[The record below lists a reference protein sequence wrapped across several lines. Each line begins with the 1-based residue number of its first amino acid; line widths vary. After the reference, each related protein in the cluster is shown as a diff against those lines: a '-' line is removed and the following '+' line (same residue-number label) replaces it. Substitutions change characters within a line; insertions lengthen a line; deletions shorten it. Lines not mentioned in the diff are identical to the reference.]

1 MALTGGLRD
10 RMIIESVGNAVVA
23 ELTALGWFDSG
34 RYHSPI
40 SVVDEFPDITS
51 AVQPNTLAISSATSR
66 GELVELGSNAQDHL
80 ITMYFD
86 FFGESDAV
94 ARHLVGDIFEYVWK
108 AGQFAVYDY
117 RQATPSLEF
126 YVSLEEETLDH
137 REPDNPNN
145 SWETHWRICSFVI
158 RDMR

>member
-10 RMIIESVGNAVVA
+10 RMIIASVGNAVVDS
-23 ELTALGWFDSG
+23 LSVSGWFDSG
-34 RYHSPI
+34 RYHSDI

-66 GELVELGSNAQDHL
+66 GEPVELGSSAQEHL
-80 ITMYFD
+80 TTMYFD

-94 ARHLVGDIFEYVWK
+94 ARHLIGDIFEFVW
-108 AGQFAVYDY
+108 ASGRFPVYDY
-117 RQATPSLEF
+117 QVTTPTLEF
-126 YVSLEEETLDH
+126 YVSLDEDTLDQ

-145 SWETHWRICSFVI
+145 SWETHWRICSFAV